1 MPYFKAKKYEVGM
14 DYIDKAVDY
23 DRKRYLS
30 YRAFIKCIFAKT
42 YRDAINDFEACI
54 EMEGNTYVMD
64 HTYNFHIA
72 LCNLQ
77 LNNFELAE
85 GIFEKD
91 IAEQEAEWGEAHN
104 VDLFYYVISKYEQ
117 GKWEEA
123 IVQFDKSLAI
133 YPKFSDVKY
142 YKALCL
148 FRLNKFEEC
157 QALMLKA
164 KDHSESGF
172 TFNEDNAIYEL
183 YPYQVEW

>member
-1 MPYFKAKKYEVGM
+1 
-14 DYIDKAVDY
+14 
-23 DRKRYLS
+23 
-30 YRAFIKCIFAKT
+30 
-42 YRDAINDFEACI
+42 
-54 EMEGNTYVMD
+54 MEGNTYVMD

-104 VDLFYYVISKYEQ
+104 VDLFYYGISKYEQ

-133 YPKFSDVKY
+133 YPKFSDVEY

-164 KDHSESGF
+164 KDQSESGF